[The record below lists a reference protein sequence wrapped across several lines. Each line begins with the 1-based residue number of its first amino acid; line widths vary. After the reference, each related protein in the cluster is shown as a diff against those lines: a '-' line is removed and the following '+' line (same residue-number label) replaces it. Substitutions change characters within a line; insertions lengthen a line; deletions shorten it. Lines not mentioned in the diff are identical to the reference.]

1 MKMHPVCKALVM
13 WVLGISCMT
22 GLGGCAGHIY
32 EWEAQTRSLPVSP
45 AISPLVLG
53 REPVAVLAAL
63 TPVGQKGKPA
73 VFDTDLPQDDAVK

>member
-1 MKMHPVCKALVM
+1 MSV
-13 WVLGISCMT
+13 
-22 GLGGCAGHIY
+22 LGGCAGQIY

-53 REPVAVLAAL
+53 REPIAVLAAL
-63 TPVGQKGKPA
+63 TPVGQKEQPA